1 MEGPGD
7 EVLAHATLST
17 DQHRRISIG
26 DVVDD
31 RPDGPHRGASVEQW
45 AVVGEL
51 TLWHCLRGPP
61 VRYAGLIRIH
71 GHLPREGSPTS
82 GSGNLPG
89 MRVPSMITPEVSRP
103 RSIVQR
109 CKIHGGPQI
118 VVASLK
124 LVRAWTK

>member
-61 VRYAGLIRIH
+61 VRYAGLSSMH
-71 GHLPREGSPTS
+71 AHLPREGPPTAGPGASPGT
-82 GSGNLPG
+82 
-89 MRVPSMITPEVSRP
+89 RVQSMITREVCHA
-103 RSIVQR
+103 RST
-109 CKIHGGPQI
+109 
-118 VVASLK
+118 VARRDTHS
-124 LVRAWTK
+124 

>member
-61 VRYAGLIRIH
+61 VRYAGLISIH
-71 GHLPREGSPTS
+71 GHLPPRGIPDVRIRRLA
-82 GSGNLPG
+82 GKA
-89 MRVPSMITPEVSRP
+89 RP
-103 RSIVQR
+103 FDDDARSIPSSQPRVTLKNSR
-109 CKIHGGPQI
+109 CP
-118 VVASLK
+118 
-124 LVRAWTK
+124 